1 MKNVNLEIK
10 RMLSLLE
17 SQLGDVKP
25 LISEQLDFDE
35 KKVSDTKDPIETL
48 NRIKNICLAGKGA
61 TDITEPARWSADQI
75 KYVNKQKNLTP
86 IVAGEPYVRFKLNGV
101 GPYYVF
107 ARTDI
112 KGKTPKEN
120 EFYALR
126 KDVENK
132 AMDGEAGY
140 EKDHF
145 FPAIALNCKPYFEK
159 EKTVTSDVTQLDYE
173 QRQRINN
180 LVSEFGIKETGANL
194 TTEKP
199 TGTEGVD
206 YEPIDLNTG
215 KGARNG
221 IQYIVKTAVDGLS
234 PEFKQPGKYYVWAI
248 IGTSVRKTDVVK
260 SVETAL
266 KSMGYTRTE
275 PEDAFDPI
283 NREKTTLSELCKRN
297 TGVCEGYPTVMEYIQ
312 KYGGSLA
319 VWPSKSEGYKDM
331 GDMSAGGRGSTRG
344 IKDVQKTEAN
354 KRSCRT
360 AINALYNCMR
370 SNSDSSCE
378 NYIKA
383 AFNEEG
389 KQTPP
394 YLQAMDNLKNQI
406 NMCDNLNINVG
417 GKYEDMWDE
426 LKKTSSRFSPYSSG
440 KKSSTT
446 LEESLLRNIRSTIK
460 EHARKGRLNSR
471 GEL

>member
-17 SQLGDVKP
+17 SQMGDVKP
-25 LISEQLDFDE
+25 LISEQIDFGE

-48 NRIKNICLAGKGA
+48 NRIKSVCLTGKGA
-61 TDITEPARWSADQI
+61 SRIEGPFRWTANDI

-86 IVAGEPYVRFKLNGV
+86 IVAGEPYVMFILNNGE
-101 GPYYVF
+101 YYVF
-107 ARTDI
+107 PRTDI
-112 KGKTPKEN
+112 KGKTPKDN
-120 EFYALR
+120 EFYALKR
-126 KDVENK
+126 NDNRAKE
-132 AMDGEAGY
+132 GETGY
-140 EKDHF
+140 ENPHF
-145 FPAIALNCKPYFEK
+145 DSVSLDCKSYFEK
-159 EKTVTSDVTQLDYE
+159 GKTVTSDVTQLDYE

-221 IQYIVKTAVDGLS
+221 IQYIEKTAVDGLS

-283 NREKTTLSELCKRN
+283 NREKTTLAELCKRN
-297 TGVCEGYPTVMEYIQ
+297 AGVCEGYPTVMEYIQ

-417 GKYEDMWDE
+417 GKYEDMWGE

-440 KKSSTT
+440 KKSGTT

-471 GEL
+471 GNL